1 MAIKDISKGTII
13 RTIMLVI
20 VIINL
25 ILKSCGKNI
34 IDIDEGT
41 VVYYFETILEIAII
55 IVGFWKNNSYT
66 ENAQK
71 ADKFLRALQSSDDN
85 DLIDDEVKER

>member
-34 IDIDEGT
+34 IEIDEGT
-41 VVYYFETILEIAII
+41 VAYYFETILEIAV
-55 IVGFWKNNSYT
+55 IVTGFWKNNSYT

-71 ADKFLRALQSSDDN
+71 ADKFLRALQSFDDN
-85 DLIDDEVKER
+85 DSINDETKEG

>member
-13 RTIMLVI
+13 RTIMLIIVI
-20 VIINL
+20 VNL
-25 ILKSCGKNI
+25 ILKACGKNI

-41 VVYYFETILEIAII
+41 VAYYFETILEIAVI

-71 ADKFLRALQSSDDN
+71 ADKFLRALQNFDDN
-85 DLIDDEVKER
+85 DLIDDEVKEG

>member
-41 VVYYFETILEIAII
+41 VAYYFETILEIAVII
-55 IVGFWKNNSYT
+55 AGFWKNNSYT

-71 ADKFLRALQSSDDN
+71 ADKFLRALQNSDNN
-85 DLIDDEVKER
+85 DLIDDEVKEG